1 MDLFWIG
8 MGLGLA
14 AGVSPGPLLTLVISS
29 SLERGFGAGLRVA
42 LAPLLTDAL
51 IILLALLVLRNLPET
66 WLASMGIVGGSLVV
80 YFGVQNLRYRER
92 DESQDRQQG
101 GDPLDLVHGALVN
114 LFNPHPWIFWVT
126 VQGPILVAGWR
137 RDPVAAGAFVAAFY
151 FAIVG
156 SKVAI
161 AWLVARGRHGLN
173 DAWYRRT
180 LVACG
185 LLLIGIGLFMIS
197 HAALLLV

>member
-14 AGVSPGPLLTLVISS
+14 AGFSPGPLLTLVISS
-29 SLERGFGAGLRVA
+29 SLQRGFGAGFRVA
-42 LAPLLTDAL
+42 MAPLITDAP
-51 IILLALLVLRNLPET
+51 IILLALSVLRTLPET
-66 WLASMGIVGGSLVV
+66 WLASIGALGGCLVV
-80 YFGVQNLRYRER
+80 YFGVQNLRYREPS
-92 DESQDRQQG
+92 ESQTRRQG

-126 VQGPILVAGWR
+126 VQGPIFLARWR
-137 RDPVAAGAFVAAFY
+137 FDPLASVAFVAAFY
-151 FAIVG
+151 IAIVG

-161 AWLVARGRHGLN
+161 AWLVARQRYSLN
-173 DAWYRRT
+173 ERWYRRT

-185 LLLIGIGLFMIS
+185 LLLVAIGVIMIYQAMLRLF
-197 HAALLLV
+197 

>member
-92 DESQDRQQG
+92 DGSQDRQQG

-137 RDPVAAGAFVAAFY
+137 RDPVAAVAFVAAFY

-156 SKVAI
+156 SKIAI

-173 DAWYRRT
+173 DEWYRRT
-180 LVACG
+180 LAACG
-185 LLLIGIGLFMIS
+185 ILLIGIGLLMIFQAVVS
-197 HAALLLV
+197 LA